1 MLAPENLAVWLKA
14 QTNKST
20 SDCIM
25 RTKHTANETMN
36 THIRNKSEMP
46 VIQRKQRVKTSKL
59 MTPARS
65 CVPVDVLCVF
75 IIV

>member
-36 THIRNKSEMP
+36 AHIRSESEMP
-46 VIQRKQRVKTSKL
+46 VTQRKLRVKISKL

-65 CVPVDVLCVF
+65 CAPVDVLCVF
-75 IIV
+75 IIM

>member
-1 MLAPENLAVWLKA
+1 
-14 QTNKST
+14 
-20 SDCIM
+20 M
-25 RTKHTANETMN
+25 RTKHPANETMN
-36 THIRNKSEMP
+36 THILSKSEMP

-65 CVPVDVLCVF
+65 CVPVDMLCVF